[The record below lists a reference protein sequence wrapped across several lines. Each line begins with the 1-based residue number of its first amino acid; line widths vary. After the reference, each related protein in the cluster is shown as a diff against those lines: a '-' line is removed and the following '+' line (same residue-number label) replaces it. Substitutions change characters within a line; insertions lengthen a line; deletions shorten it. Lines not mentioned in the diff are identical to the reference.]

1 MAHEFETGFFGSGE
15 AAWHGL
21 GTVIDGQVTS
31 EEAIKLAGLDWKV
44 EKRPLYFDSAA
55 GPQKVDGKVVL
66 VRDKDEMPLGYV
78 SENYTETQ
86 NHEAFAFMDTL
97 LGEGVRYESAGAL
110 RDGKI
115 IWMLAAM
122 PEDIVIA
129 GDKIRPYAFLTT
141 GHTGHHALKVADTTT
156 RIVCMNTL
164 NLALGDAS
172 SRVWKTSHIG
182 DVDAKVRE
190 ATGVLEFMAGRA
202 ELLKKRSEQF
212 LSIKTPWARTKSML
226 LQMYP
231 DGQNLSDLKRLRNE
245 EKRSKIFRAL
255 ESEDLANFKWTGW
268 GFLNAVADVVDHD
281 IPENKIDDIAYR
293 ENKLLNI
300 AGGHK
305 TLDQAERILLAYN

>member
-1 MAHEFETGFFGSGE
+1 MAHEFETGFFGSGQ

-31 EEAIKLAGLDWKV
+31 DEAIKLAGLDWNV
-44 EKRPLYFDSAA
+44 EKRPLQFNTSA
-55 GPQKVDGKVVL
+55 GPRQVEGKVVI
-66 VRDKDEMPLGYV
+66 VRDKDETPLGYV
-78 SENYTETQ
+78 SENYTLTQ
-86 NHEAFAFMDTL
+86 NHEAFAFMDQL
-97 LGEGVRYESAGAL
+97 LGEGVRYESAGSL

-172 SRVWKTSHIG
+172 SRIWKTSHIG

-190 ATGVLEFMAGRA
+190 ATGVLEFMSSRA
-202 ELLKKRSEQF
+202 ALLKEKSEQF
-212 LSIKTPWARTKSML
+212 LAIKTPWARTKKML

-231 DGQNLSDLKRLRNE
+231 DNQNLTDLKRLRNE
-245 EKRSKIFRAL
+245 EKRSKVFRAL
-255 ESEDLANFKWTGW
+255 ESEDLVNFKWTGW
-268 GFLNAVADVVDHD
+268 GFLNAVADCTSHDVDEAKAD
-281 IPENKIDDIAYR
+281 NQSYR
-293 ENKLLNI
+293 ENKLLKVV
-300 AGGHK
+300 GGHPA
-305 TLDQAERILLAYN
+305 LDQAERILLAHN